1 MQCTTGRVKVADQ
14 KYTHVRALERG
25 LRLLVALNEAG
36 RSDPATLA
44 RIADIDRTTAYRL
57 LETLEGLGYVSRS
70 QSDGKYVLLPAVR
83 NLSEGHTRFDK
94 ASRIVAEE
102 LFDLLPQV
110 LWPTDYATFERGWMV
125 IRETTHRFSPYSVH
139 RAMVGRRRPL
149 IESALG
155 RAMLAGAEQS
165 QRQEMLTIAKSAG
178 ATDMADDRI
187 EDAMV
192 SLTEDYARRGYAWA
206 VDGAEQ
212 GISAIALPVKVSG
225 SVLGSVNVLFFTSAM
240 AIEMAAERFLPSLR
254 NAVTVIGSRLRTQT
268 DPDGL

>member
-1 MQCTTGRVKVADQ
+1 MWVAEQ
-14 KYTHVRALERG
+14 SYTHVRALDRG

-83 NLSEGHTRFDK
+83 NLSEGHTRSDK

-102 LFDLLPQV
+102 LFELLPHV

-155 RAMLAGAEQS
+155 RAILAGAEPS
-165 QRQEMLTIAKSAG
+165 HREEMLAIAKSAG
-178 ATDMADDRI
+178 ATDMSDRRI
-187 EDAMV
+187 EEAML
-192 SLTEDYARRGYAWA
+192 SLIEDYSRRGYAWA

-212 GISAIALPVKVSG
+212 GISAVALPVKVSG
-225 SVLGSVNVLFFTSAM
+225 SVLGSVNLLFFTSAM
-240 AIEMAAERFLPSLR
+240 AIETAAERFLPSLR
-254 NAVTVIGSRLRTQT
+254 NAVAAISARLLKQT
-268 DPDGL
+268 DSDDL

>member
-1 MQCTTGRVKVADQ
+1 MAEQRYA
-14 KYTHVRALERG
+14 HVRALDRG

-36 RSDPATLA
+36 RSDPAALA
-44 RIADIDRTTAYRL
+44 RIAEIDRTTAYRL

-70 QSDGKYVLLPAVR
+70 QSDGKYVLLPTVR
-83 NLSEGHTRFDK
+83 NLSEGLTRSDK

-102 LFDLLPQV
+102 LFELLPHV

-155 RAMLAGAEQS
+155 RAMLAGAEPLH
-165 QRQEMLTIAKSAG
+165 REEMLAIAQSAR
-178 ATDMADDRI
+178 ATDLPEHRI
-187 EDAMV
+187 KEAIS
-192 SLTEDYARRGYAWA
+192 SLFEDYSRRGYAWA

-212 GISAIALPVKVSG
+212 GISAIALPVKVSE
-225 SVLGSVNVLFFTSAM
+225 SVLGSVNLLFFTSAM
-240 AIEMAAERFLPSLR
+240 AIETAAERFLPSLR
-254 NAVTVIGSRLRTQT
+254 TAVAVISARLQKQT
-268 DPDGL
+268 DSEGL